1 MSQIQQIDFS
11 VNLLKAILWQYNSAE
26 KLQSILQSKQDWYT
40 TNQKLFWDNWF
51 SDVFNLQT
59 ANEFGLSVWA
69 IILQLPIVVE
79 STPPTASRPAWGFEE
94 FRRNFD
100 RGNFYTDKAGSIVLT
115 PENARI
121 ALRLRYYQLT
131 IRPTVTQI
139 NKVLSEVFAD
149 YGPVYVE
156 DNLDMTITYKIGFVP
171 NGALMNLVTSFD
183 LFLRPSGVDA
193 TYELF

>member
-11 VNLLKAILWQYNSAE
+11 VDLLKAILWQYNTAE

-40 TNQKLFWDNWF
+40 TNQKLFWDNWY

-69 IILQLPIVVE
+69 IILQLPIIVE

-94 FRRNFD
+94 YRRNFD
-100 RGNFYTDKAGSIVLT
+100 RGNFYSDKAGSIILT

-131 IRPTVTQI
+131 SRPTVTQI
-139 NKVLSEVFAD
+139 NKVLAEVFAD
-149 YGPVYVE
+149 YGSVYIE
-156 DNLDMTITYKIGFVP
+156 DNLDMTVTYKIGFVP
-171 NGALMNLVTSFD
+171 NAALLDLVTRFD
-183 LFLRPSGVDA
+183 LFLRPSGVSA